1 MHPSIIIQYKWS
13 QSTAQRH
20 KLKENKGK
28 EKNKI
33 KQVHATITI
42 LNIYATNRGAHNFI
56 TEMLV
61 DLKPHTSHN
70 TVIDSG

>member
-1 MHPSIIIQYKWS
+1 MVSIHCPKTQV
-13 QSTAQRH
+13 
-20 KLKENKGK
+20 KGK
-28 EKNKI
+28 QRQRKNKT